1 MANHRAALPA
11 ISRNQPGHLRHR
23 RDGRQANPP
32 ALPKPMRA
40 DPSRDGLDF
49 VTLEDP
55 RPRPFLVILDA
66 DKLEIFSG
74 WLSLVIACALNAL
87 FRRGGK
93 GQSPL
98 FALSGFAQFGHLKPI
113 TTGGQGRRYDVAL
126 FLVSAL

>member
-1 MANHRAALPA
+1 
-11 ISRNQPGHLRHR
+11 
-23 RDGRQANPP
+23 
-32 ALPKPMRA
+32 MRA

-49 VTLEDP
+49 GTLEDP

-98 FALSGFAQFGHLKPI
+98 FALFEFAQFGHVKPI
-113 TTGGQGRRYDVAL
+113 TAGGQGRRYDVAL
-126 FLVSAL
+126 FRVSAL